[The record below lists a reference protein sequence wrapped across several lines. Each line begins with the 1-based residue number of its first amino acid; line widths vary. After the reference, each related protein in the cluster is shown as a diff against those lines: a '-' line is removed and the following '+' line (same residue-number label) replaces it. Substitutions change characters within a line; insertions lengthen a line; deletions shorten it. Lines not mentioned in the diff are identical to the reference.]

1 MDDRER
7 TLIVLLTMHRCGSS
21 FTTQVLAHLGM
32 SLGPFPLD
40 GARPSNPYGQFEAL
54 PFQDLNRRVQNLAFG
69 FTEDLPETQE
79 VLERFLMTRG
89 FWDPDLCIPGEF
101 LREGRSLIRTLID
114 SGNVSGFKDPRTVL
128 TWPFWERVLESF
140 PDVRV
145 VPLGLIR
152 SPHEIAMSLVTRS
165 SGWLPYWTSLDVIA
179 VHFHRQHQI
188 LESRQDQIPSLC
200 FGSPAYLKTL
210 EVAVKQTGLSWDAAA
225 VLELF
230 DSSAVH
236 QRPAAV
242 AHEAQELFEAICGDV
257 ATTRDDDTSRARLE
271 KDARFLERLRLDQWK
286 TNKLKEAQSREEA
299 QRLSTRVGHLESEL
313 RDVNT
318 KLDETER
325 AREEHQT
332 RLIDAQASELQT
344 WREVCHLRDRLARFE
359 GHPVLGVALRGRRRL
374 KRLIHSI
381 GEAAKVER
389 NGSH

>member
-1 MDDRER
+1 MEDRER

-69 FTEDLPETQE
+69 FTEDLPETEE
-79 VLERFLMTRG
+79 VLERFIGTKGR
-89 FWDPDLCIPGEF
+89 WNHDICIPEEY
-101 LREGRSLIRTLID
+101 LAEGRSLVRTLID
-114 SGNVSGFKDPRTVL
+114 SGEVSGFKDPRTVL
-128 TWPFWERVLESF
+128 TWPFWQRVLESF
-140 PDVRV
+140 PDLRV
-145 VPLGLIR
+145 IPLGLIR

-179 VHFHRQHQI
+179 VHFGRQQQI
-188 LESRQDQIPSLC
+188 LESRQDQIPALC
-200 FGSPAYLKTL
+200 FGSPDYLKTL
-210 EVAVKQTGLSWDAAA
+210 ELAVKQTGLSWDAAA
-225 VLELF
+225 VLERF

-242 AHEAQELFEAICGDV
+242 AHEAQVLFEAICGDMV
-257 ATTRDDDTSRARLE
+257 TTRDGDTSRAHLE
-271 KDARFLERLRLDQWK
+271 KDARFLERLRLDHWK
-286 TNKLKEAQSREEA
+286 TNKLGEAESREEA
-299 QRLSTRVGHLESEL
+299 QRLSNRVGKLESEL
-313 RDVNT
+313 RDVNN

-325 AREEHQT
+325 ARGVLQS
-332 RLIDAQASELQT
+332 RLIDAQDRELQA
-344 WREVCHLRDRLARFE
+344 WREMSQLRDRLARFE

-381 GEAAKVER
+381 GEATIVER